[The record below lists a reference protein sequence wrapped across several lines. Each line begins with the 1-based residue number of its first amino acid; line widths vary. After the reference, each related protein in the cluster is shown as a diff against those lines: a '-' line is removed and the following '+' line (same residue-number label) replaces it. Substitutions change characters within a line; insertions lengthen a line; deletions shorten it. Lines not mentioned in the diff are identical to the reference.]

1 MVYSWCK
8 MIIRHCIALVQ
19 ETLTSDVNWIKFEL
33 HMLSLLDSP
42 VVGMFLSSV
51 FPMSLEYELVKL
63 CELLIIIKFI

>member
-1 MVYSWCK
+1 MYSRCK
-8 MIIRHCIALVQ
+8 MIIRNGIALVQ

-33 HMLSLLDSP
+33 HMLLLLDSP

-51 FPMSLEYELVKL
+51 FSTSLEFELVKR